1 MLRSFPHYQQLD
13 SMDCGPSCLR
23 MIAKF
28 YGRVYSIQNLR
39 EKAFITREGVS
50 MLGISEAAE
59 AIGFRT
65 QGVRIT
71 VEELEKE
78 CPLPCILHWN
88 QWHFVVCYKIRK
100 GKFYIADPAAGLIT
114 YTREEFKRCWV
125 STKVDG
131 QDTGTALLLE
141 PGPEFYGMEDE
152 ERDRKRNLGFFFR
165 YISPYRREMA
175 QLVLGMVTASVLQ
188 LILPF
193 LTQSLVDTG
202 IRDNNLGFITL
213 ILISQLVI
221 FIAKLSVDFI
231 RSWILLHVNT
241 RINIALISDFLA
253 KLMRLPLHFF
263 DTKMVGDIMQRIG
276 DHDRVEA
283 FMTGTSIN
291 TLFSFV
297 NFIVFGFVLAYYDWT
312 ILGLFLVGNGLYV
325 AWVLAFMRWRRELDV
340 KRFSQA
346 AGEQSNLF
354 QLITGMQEIKLNNC
368 ETKMRWKWE
377 RIQVKLFKIG
387 IKGLAL
393 QQYQQLGAVFFNQT
407 TNILISFIAARA
419 VVQGDMTLGMMMSV
433 TYIVG
438 QLSSPIEQL
447 IDFSRSLQDAKISLE
462 RLGEIHG
469 KEDEEQ
475 AGGIRLNVLP
485 DDRTLRLENLS
496 FSYDGADRDYVL
508 EDINLTIPHN
518 RVTAIVGASGSGKT
532 TIVKLLLGF
541 YNPNK
546 GDVKIGDTSLK
557 NLNPHVWRSKTGSV
571 MQDGFI
577 FSDTIANNIAPG
589 EEMVDKERLL
599 HAVRVANIRD
609 FIDSLPLGYNTKIG
623 MEGNGVS
630 QVQRQ
635 RILIARAVYKNP
647 DFIFLDEATNALD
660 ANNEREIME
669 QLHAFYKGRT
679 VVVVAHRLSTVR
691 DADKI
696 VVLDADLANATMTM
710 TFAKE
715 FPNRHFDV
723 GIAEANMVDMAAG
736 MSRMGLIP
744 FCSTFAVFAGRSYD
758 QIRNGVCY
766 PHFNV
771 KLAFTHAG
779 VSVGEDGGSHQAI
792 EDIALMRVLPGMT
805 VICPCDANE
814 TYQAVKAAAEMDG
827 PVYLRLARLA
837 TPVLDPMPFTIGKG
851 NVLMDGSDAV
861 IFTCGLMVSEC
872 LKAAELLK
880 EKGMH
885 PAIVNLHTIK
895 PIDAELVRT
904 YAAKCK
910 RVYTVEEHSVIGG
923 LGDAVGDVLLSS
935 GVACTFKKIGVQ
947 DRFGQSGKAMEVLA
961 EYGLTGP
968 QIAQTI
974 AG

>member
-1 MLRSFPHYQQLD
+1 MLNKFPLYYQLD
-13 SMDCGPSCLR
+13 QADCGPTCLR
-23 MIAKF
+23 MIAK
-28 YGRVYSIQNLR
+28 YHGRSYTLQSLCDH
-39 EKAFITREGVS
+39 AFITREGVS

-65 QGVRIT
+65 SGVRIT
-71 VEELEKE
+71 IEELINE
-78 CPLPCILHWN
+78 CSLPCILHWN
-88 QWHFVVCYKIRK
+88 QNHFVVCYKIK
-100 GKFYIADPAAGLIT
+100 NGNFYIADPAAGLIT
-114 YTREEFKRCWV
+114 YAKEEFKRCWI
-125 STKVDG
+125 STRVDG
-131 QDTGTALLLE
+131 KDSGTALLLE
-141 PGPEFYGMEDE
+141 PGPEFYGIDDE
-152 ERDRKRNLGFFFR
+152 EKGKKRNFGFFFQ
-165 YISPYRREMA
+165 YISPYRWEMA
-175 QLVLGMVTASVLQ
+175 QLVLGMVTASILQ

-202 IRDNNLGFITL
+202 IRDNNLSFITL
-213 ILISQLVI
+213 VLIAQLVI
-221 FIAKLSVDFI
+221 FVAKLSVDFI

-241 RINIALISDFLA
+241 RVNIALISDFLA

-276 DHDRVEA
+276 DHDRIES

-325 AWVLAFMRWRRELDV
+325 AWVLSFMRWRRELDV

-368 ETKMRWKWE
+368 ETQMRWKWE
-377 RIQVKLFKIG
+377 KIQVKLFKIG

-419 VVQGDMTLGMMMSV
+419 VVQGDITLGMMMSV

-462 RLGEIHG
+462 RLSEIHQ

-475 AGGIRLNVLP
+475 TLYLKLNTLP
-485 DDRTLRLENLS
+485 ANRTLRMENLS

-508 EDINLTIPHN
+508 EDINLMIPHN
-518 RVTAIVGASGSGKT
+518 KLTAIVGASGSGKT

-541 YNPNK
+541 YDPNK
-546 GDVKIGDTSLK
+546 GDVRVGDLSLR

-577 FSDTIANNIAPG
+577 FSDTIANNIAAG
-589 EEMVDKERLL
+589 EEVIDKERLL

-630 QVQRQ
+630 QGQRQ

-647 DFIFLDEATNALD
+647 EFIFLDEATNALD

-669 QLHAFYKGRT
+669 QLHSFYKGRT
-679 VVVVAHRLSTVR
+679 VVIVAHRLSTVR

-696 VVLDADLANATMTM
+696 VVLD
-710 TFAKE
+710 
-715 FPNRHFDV
+715 
-723 GIAEANMVDMAAG
+723 
-736 MSRMGLIP
+736 
-744 FCSTFAVFAGRSYD
+744 
-758 QIRNGVCY
+758 
-766 PHFNV
+766 
-771 KLAFTHAG
+771 
-779 VSVGEDGGSHQAI
+779 
-792 EDIALMRVLPGMT
+792 
-805 VICPCDANE
+805 
-814 TYQAVKAAAEMDG
+814 
-827 PVYLRLARLA
+827 
-837 TPVLDPMPFTIGKG
+837 KG
-851 NVLMDGSDAV
+851 H
-861 IFTCGLMVSEC
+861 I
-872 LKAAELLK
+872 
-880 EKGMH
+880 
-885 PAIVNLHTIK
+885 
-895 PIDAELVRT
+895 
-904 YAAKCK
+904 
-910 RVYTVEEHSVIGG
+910 VEEGTHQELTEKRGTYYKLVKNQLE
-923 LGDAVGDVLLSS
+923 LGN
-935 GVACTFKKIGVQ
+935 
-947 DRFGQSGKAMEVLA
+947 
-961 EYGLTGP
+961 
-968 QIAQTI
+968 
-974 AG
+974 